1 MRFFWLT
8 AEKYHKLAAYAI
20 EMQLYRACIIESPM
34 NSVLTHENA
43 PATADLK
50 AARRE
55 FQALVSGAGLYDSSS
70 KGSLS
75 ISGDDRVR
83 WLNGMVTN
91 NVRDLKEGHG
101 VYAFLLNP
109 QGRILGDL
117 HIYNRGESLAA
128 DSNRFELPKLL
139 EIFDRYIIMDDVEI
153 ADISDQSRLLGISG
167 PGAEAA
173 LRAAGLEIPALQSLD
188 FVTLSWRGI
197 AVTVTRGDD
206 PGVANYELR
215 IAPPDIQVVKA
226 ELVKAGAI
234 PVSET
239 ALEWLRIASGI
250 PRYGTDIRERDLAQ
264 ETGQDRALSFTKG
277 CYVGQEIV
285 ERIRS
290 RGAVHRMFTGFLIE
304 GGHPDAGTELMVDGK
319 KAAEITS
326 VADIITADGRH
337 KLALGYV
344 RREMIASSKTL
355 DGGTFKATVN
365 SLPFSGFFQQ

>member
-1 MRFFWLT
+1 
-8 AEKYHKLAAYAI
+8 
-20 EMQLYRACIIESPM
+20 M

-43 PATADLK
+43 LPISDLEAT
-50 AARRE
+50 RRE
-55 FQALVSGAGLYDSSS
+55 FQALISGAGFYDLRS

-101 VYAFLLNP
+101 VYAFLLSP
-109 QGRILGDL
+109 QGKILGDL
-117 HIYNRGESLAA
+117 HVYNRGEMLIV
-128 DSNRFELPKLL
+128 DSNRSELPKLL

-153 ADISDQSRLLGISG
+153 ANVSDQSVLIGISG
-167 PGAEAA
+167 PKAEAT
-173 LRAAGLEIPALQSLD
+173 LRAAGFEIPELQALQ
-188 FVTLSWRGI
+188 FVLVTWRENKV
-197 AVTVTRGDD
+197 AVTRGDN
-206 PGVANYELR
+206 PSVKNYELR
-215 IAPPDIQVVKA
+215 VAPAHAEIVKA

-239 ALEWLRIASGI
+239 ALEWLRIASGV
-250 PRYGTDIRERDLAQ
+250 PMYGIDIRERDLAQ

-290 RGAVHRMFTGFLIE
+290 RGAVHRMFSGFLLE
-304 GGHPDAGTELMVDGK
+304 GALPEPGTELMIDGK

-326 VADIITADGRH
+326 VAAIPTQSGIRN
-337 KLALGYV
+337 LALGYV
-344 RREMIASSKTL
+344 RREIATSSKTL
-355 DGGTFKATVN
+355 DGGTFKASVTK
-365 SLPFSGFFQQ
+365 LPFSEFFQQ